1 MYSSINMA
9 SGDEEPNNSSVQR
22 NKNEVSQP
30 AAESQGISL
39 SHFLFK
45 NNFKI
50 L

>member
-30 AAESQGISL
+30 AEAQGISL
-39 SHFLFK
+39 SYFFL
-45 NNFKI
+45 
-50 L
+50 